1 MLWCSGLYLGVVC
14 VPITCGWGHIE
25 GIVLGVVIM
34 VFHCPLWHWLPVAGL
49 MCDTLVRV
57 LFLSPAA
64 RGGWFSVTLEMA
76 SGRPSP
82 LLVDSSFTLLSRFIL
97 LSSVVRLES
106 VVAVAAANDAAV
118 SVNSTVGLLLSL
130 KTGGEV
136 AGKGWVCWVGLMLLQ
151 PWSDASALNSCSGEL
166 CNVSIRCDVCRE
178 CDEGVG
184 IESPKRAVGKS
195 GVGGVNQYMIA
206 GHICWLG
213 GWIFAK
219 VAGAH
224 ALKILFRALDV
235 GGCCVGVLFCD
246 VVKILEDM
254 V

>member
-1 MLWCSGLYLGVVC
+1 MVQWVGPRHCLCSHHMQVGSYWRRCFGC
-14 VPITCGWGHIE
+14 CHHH
-25 GIVLGVVIM
+25 
-34 VFHCPLWHWLPVAGL
+34 FPLWRWLAVAGL
-49 MCDTLVRV
+49 MCDTLVMV
-57 LFLSPAA
+57 LFWSPAA
-64 RGGWFSVTLEMA
+64 GGGWFSVTLEIA
-76 SGRPSP
+76 LFEISP
-82 LLVDSSFTLLSRFIL
+82 LPSLFVAVVVLLSRFIL
-97 LSSVVRLES
+97 LSSLFRLES
-106 VVAVAAANDAAV
+106 VVAVAAANDAAA

-136 AGKGWVCWVGLMLLQ
+136 AGEGWVCWVGLMLLQ

-184 IESPKRAVGKS
+184 IESPKKAVGKS

>member
-1 MLWCSGLYLGVVC
+1 MLWCSGLDLGVVC

-25 GIVLGVVIM
+25 GMVLGVVII

-82 LLVDSSFTLLSRFIL
+82 LLVDSFTLLSRFIL

-106 VVAVAAANDAAV
+106 VVAVAAANDAAA

-136 AGKGWVCWVGLMLLQ
+136 AGEGWVCWVGLMLLQ

-184 IESPKRAVGKS
+184 IESPKKAVGKS

>member
-1 MLWCSGLYLGVVC
+1 MDLGIVC

-25 GIVLGVVIM
+25 GVVLGVVIM

-136 AGKGWVCWVGLMLLQ
+136 AG
-151 PWSDASALNSCSGEL
+151 
-166 CNVSIRCDVCRE
+166 
-178 CDEGVG
+178 EG
-184 IESPKRAVGKS
+184 
-195 GVGGVNQYMIA
+195 
-206 GHICWLG
+206 
-213 GWIFAK
+213 
-219 VAGAH
+219 
-224 ALKILFRALDV
+224 
-235 GGCCVGVLFCD
+235 
-246 VVKILEDM
+246 
-254 V
+254 

>member
-1 MLWCSGLYLGVVC
+1 MKLSRYRSGFVDCYILNSLHWYWCYGAV
-14 VPITCGWGHIE
+14 GWTSALFVFPSHAGG
-25 GIVLGVVIM
+25 GILKELFWVLGVVIM

-82 LLVDSSFTLLSRFIL
+82 LLVDSFTLLSRFIL

-136 AGKGWVCWVGLMLLQ
+136 AGEGWVCWVGLMLLR
-151 PWSDASALNSCSGEL
+151 PWSDASALNSCSMENMFDMVN
-166 CNVSIRCDVCRE
+166 CVMYQSDVMCAESVMRAL
-178 CDEGVG
+178 V
-184 IESPKRAVGKS
+184 ESPKKAVGYQVWVVLIS
-195 GVGGVNQYMIA
+195 T
-206 GHICWLG
+206 WLLAIYVDSVDEYLQK
-213 GWIFAK
+213 WL
-219 VAGAH
+219 VH
-224 ALKILFRALDV
+224 
-235 GGCCVGVLFCD
+235 
-246 VVKILEDM
+246 M
-254 V
+254 P